1 MKEIKLTQGQ
11 VALVDEDDYVD
22 EEEKEIWSKY

>member
-11 VALVDEDDYVD
+11 VTLVDDTDFERLSQWNVNFP
-22 EEEKEIWSKY
+22 